1 MSHVSAVVECD
12 LAPSVGGILSV
23 NGVRL
28 ERGNIVVQ
36 SIVVARGGSGNVP
49 RGCGV
54 FKSGRINHIVIQGLV
69 ALVEVGV
76 GLNDQIHI
84 VLNEQRLED
93 ILALGTDGRAAVL
106 GTHIPGTMHS

>member
-1 MSHVSAVVECD
+1 MCQVARIVESN
-12 LAPSVGGILSV
+12 LAPAIGGILSV
-23 NGVRL
+23 SNVRL
-28 ERGNIVVQ
+28 ERCNEVVQ
-36 SIVVARGGSGNVP
+36 SIVVARGGGGNVP

-54 FKSGRINHIVIQGLV
+54 VKTGRINDIVVQGLV

-76 GLNDQIHI
+76 GLDDEIDV

-106 GTHIPGTMHS
+106 GTDIPRAMHS